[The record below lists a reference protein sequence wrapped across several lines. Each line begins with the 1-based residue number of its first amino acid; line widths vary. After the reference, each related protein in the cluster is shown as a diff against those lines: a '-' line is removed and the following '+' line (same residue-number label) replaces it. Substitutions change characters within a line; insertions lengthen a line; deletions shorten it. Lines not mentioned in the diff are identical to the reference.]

1 MPAERLGRQIG
12 FARAGLGV
20 SLLAAPVPLIRMLG
34 IDTGTVR
41 RMAWVTRLAAAR
53 DVALGLGTIAA
64 LRDGASHRDDAVRW
78 LAIGAAA
85 DVADT
90 LILTAAL
97 RAGRFGTVRGALMVA
112 SAVGGASLGAVAAAG
127 MRQH

>member
-12 FARAGLGV
+12 LARAGLGV